1 MREILSSPLFGITLS
16 IVAFK
21 VGLSINEKVKHP
33 LANPLII
40 ALIIIVATLKLFGIP
55 HEYFEA
61 GSSIILLFLAPVTAV
76 LALTVYRQRAVLLST
91 FFPIVLGTLAGSAAA
106 IGSVVLLSRLMG
118 LHEAVTA
125 SLIPKSVTT
134 PVAIALAEQM
144 GGISALT
151 IASTIISGLAGNL
164 FAPLL
169 IKLFAVKDP
178 VAQGVAIGC
187 ASHALGT
194 SKAMEIGQVQ
204 GAMSS
209 ISISLSAIWTVLL
222 VTLFFG

>member
-76 LALTVYRQRAVLLST
+76 L
-91 FFPIVLGTLAGSAAA
+91 GTLAGSAAA

-169 IKLFAVKDP
+169 ITLFAVKDP

-222 VTLFFG
+222 VTLFF